1 MEINQVIQGC
11 ISGDRKSQ
19 KMLFDLFSG
28 KMMAVCLRY
37 SKHKMEAEDLLQD
50 GFVKVFQNIVQYKF
64 EGPFEQWVR
73 KIMIHNAI
81 KKFHKKSNKN
91 ELLVLDEIPETTVEG
106 NGLNLLYYNELLLII
121 EELPDGYRMV
131 FNLYAIEGYN
141 HKEISELLGI
151 EESTSRSQLVKA
163 RKVLQEKLLKREKV
177 EI

>member
-1 MEINQVIQGC
+1 MEINQVIEAC

-19 KMLFDLFSG
+19 KELFELLSG
-28 KMMAVCLRY
+28 KMMAVCMRY
-37 SKHKMEAEDLLQD
+37 ARHKMEAEDLLQD
-50 GFVKVFQNIVQYKF
+50 GFVKVFQNMKQYKF

-81 KKFHKKSNKN
+81 KKYHRKSNKN
-91 ELLVLDEIPETTVEG
+91 ELLVIDEIPEHG
-106 NGLNLLYYNELLLII
+106 DDYNANNLLYYKELLNMV

-141 HKEISELLGI
+141 HKEISEMMGI

-163 RKVLQEKLLKREKV
+163 RKVLQDKLLKREKL